1 MAANNLAADS
11 PWQGWDWTVEAAWQ
25 SGTTGARV
33 NKNPSL
39 NSALNAGIGQANGTF
54 NPNYNLLTQI
64 FKKHAVSDSLFY
76 TSYSFYETHPEQL
89 KILMDSLTSVFT
101 KLQSAAVLLEGD
113 ESKEEPVVQKQNEI
127 RDNPNNPFNEEQQKI
142 WNERKKNIRE
152 KVEKEKLEK
161 IKKDNPGQ

>member
-1 MAANNLAADS
+1 MYADS
-11 PWQGWDWTVEAAWQ
+11 YGFNEGFTNKTN
-25 SGTTGARV
+25 SGDYMRAEIY
-33 NKNPSL
+33 P
-39 NSALNAGIGQANGTF
+39 
-54 NPNYNLLTQI
+54 QI

-152 KVEKEKLEK
+152 KVEKEKLENSNLSSSFSRG
-161 IKKDNPGQ
+161 INNNQILRIIFPRLCACMLQAGG